1 MINLSSIKNYKLSS
15 SQVKNIIKLKNTHWK
30 YSLLAQKEF
39 LKRNYKR
46 NDFHNLLFFK
56 KKLIGYTGFRNYNF
70 YYKKKIY
77 KYLYFDCLIISK
89 KYRKDKF
96 SKLIMN
102 FNEYTIKKKGLPSIL
117 FCEKN
122 LINFYKKFNWKV
134 IGQNK
139 LKLPIKKK
147 PKKIVMQLDLSL

>member
-1 MINLSSIKNYKLSS
+1 MINLSSIENYKLSS

-70 YYKKKIY
+70 YYKKKNI
-77 KYLYFDCLIISK
+77 
-89 KYRKDKF
+89 
-96 SKLIMN
+96 
-102 FNEYTIKKKGLPSIL
+102 
-117 FCEKN
+117 
-122 LINFYKKFNWKV
+122 
-134 IGQNK
+134 
-139 LKLPIKKK
+139 
-147 PKKIVMQLDLSL
+147 